1 MRLFITLLLAGW
13 TGLAAAQ
20 LYKWTDSEG
29 RVHYSDLPQLPSTPG
44 VEKTK
49 LPPNVIE
56 SDSMPYELQEVV
68 RKQPITLYTFAKCG
82 KPCDLA
88 SALLD
93 KRGVPY
99 TVKNGETTHKAELQ
113 KLTGDTK
120 MPIMVVGNK
129 LLKSGY
135 VEVTWNRVLDDAGY
149 PQTNPLAKFHKKWVA
164 PAQPA
169 TAKNS
174 PELIPTNSIT
184 P

>member
-1 MRLFITLLLAGW
+1 MRAFLFILLAGL
-13 TGLAAAQ
+13 TAFAHAQ

-44 VEKTK
+44 VEKAK
-49 LPPNVIE
+49 LPSNVIQ
-56 SDSMPYELQEVV
+56 SNTMPYEMLETS
-68 RKQPITLYTFAKCG
+68 RKNPITLYTFDECG
-82 KPCDLA
+82 KPCALA
-88 SALLD
+88 RALLD

-113 KLTGDTK
+113 KLTGDSK

-149 PQTNPLAKFHKKWVA
+149 SATNPLAKFHKKSATPMTAETTPDLVPVNSTA
-164 PAQPA
+164 P
-169 TAKNS
+169 
-174 PELIPTNSIT
+174 
-184 P
+184 

>member
-1 MRLFITLLLAGW
+1 MRTFLFILLAG
-13 TGLAAAQ
+13 LAATAHAQ

-44 VEKTK
+44 VEKAK
-49 LPPNVIE
+49 LPPNIIQ

-68 RKQPITLYTFAKCG
+68 RKQPITLYTFDKCG
-82 KPCDLA
+82 EPCALA
-88 SALLD
+88 QALLD

-99 TVKNGETTHKAELQ
+99 TVKNGETTHKDELQ

-120 MPIMVVGNK
+120 MPIMLVGNK

-149 PQTNPLAKFHKKWVA
+149 PRTNPLAKFHKK
-164 PAQPA
+164 PAPA
-169 TAKNS
+169 TAKNQTDLTA
-174 PELIPTNSIT
+174 ET
-184 P
+184 PDTP

>member
-1 MRLFITLLLAGW
+1 MRTFLFILL
-13 TGLAAAQ
+13 TGLTAFAHAQ

-44 VEKTK
+44 VEKAS
-49 LPPNVIE
+49 LPPNVIQ
-56 SDSMPYELQEVV
+56 SNTMPYELLETS
-68 RKQPITLYTFAKCG
+68 RKNPITLYTFATCG
-82 KPCDLA
+82 KPCALA
-88 SALLD
+88 QALLD

-135 VEVTWNRVLDDAGY
+135 VEATWNRVLDDAGY
-149 PQTNPLAKFHKKWVA
+149 PKSNPLAKFHKKPAVPTAAEAVPGLVPVNSTA
-164 PAQPA
+164 P
-169 TAKNS
+169 
-174 PELIPTNSIT
+174 
-184 P
+184 

>member
-1 MRLFITLLLAGW
+1 MRAFLFILLAGL
-13 TGLAAAQ
+13 TAFAHAQ

-29 RVHYSDLPQLPSTPG
+29 RVHYSDLPQLPSTPD
-44 VEKTK
+44 VEKAN
-49 LPPNVIE
+49 LPPNVIQ
-56 SDSMPYELQEVV
+56 SNTMPYEMLDIS
-68 RKQPITLYTFAKCG
+68 RKNPITLYTFDKCG
-82 KPCDLA
+82 EPCALA
-88 SALLD
+88 RALLD

-149 PQTNPLAKFHKKWVA
+149 PRTNSLAKFHKKPSVPITAETA
-164 PAQPA
+164 PDLVPVNA
-169 TAKNS
+169 T
-174 PELIPTNSIT
+174 T